1 MMNLDFIRGLQIIII
16 AFLSY
21 IITVTF
27 TGWFESFVA
36 KQMGDDTPEDL
47 GFLSLNPLDHFNVFG
62 FAAVLWNLFY
72 GHLLPFGIIP
82 AWGRYIPL
90 LPETM
95 HGKNLKLR
103 AFIEFIGRSMGNL
116 IILIAVTFISAAYG
130 LFNIHTYESIKVMT
144 TNPSSFVASMWNLLL
159 FIYYQNLMLFVFH
172 FILGVFKYVMHFYVP
187 RFQELSMQKIIMGCI
202 ILSLGIF
209 IFQPVLTGFVY
220 IIINL
225 VQSLILKMGLL

>member
-1 MMNLDFIRGLQIIII
+1 MNLDFIRGLQIIII

-27 TGWFESFVA
+27 TGWFESFIA
-36 KQMGDDTPEDL
+36 KQMGDDTPEEL

-116 IILIAVTFISAAYG
+116 IILIAVTCISAAYG

-209 IFQPVLTGFVY
+209 VFQPVLTGFVY

>member
-1 MMNLDFIRGLQIIII
+1 MNLDFIRGLQIIII

-36 KQMGDDTPEDL
+36 KQMGDDTPEEL

-116 IILIAVTFISAAYG
+116 IILIAVTCISAAYG
-130 LFNIHTYESIKVMT
+130 LFNIHTYESVKVMT

>member
-1 MMNLDFIRGLQIIII
+1 MNLDFIRGLQLIII

-27 TGWFESFVA
+27 TGWFESFIA
-36 KQMGDDTPEDL
+36 KKMGDDTPEEL

-72 GHLLPFGIIP
+72 GNLLPFGIIP

-116 IILIAVTFISAAYG
+116 IILILVTFISAAYG
-130 LFNIHTYESIKVMT
+130 MFNIHSYGSVMVMT

-172 FILGVFKYVMHFYVP
+172 FILGVFKYVIHFYVP
-187 RFQELSMQKIIMGCI
+187 KFQELSMQKIIIGCV
-202 ILSLGIF
+202 ILSLGVF
-209 IFQPVLTGFVY
+209 VFRPVLTGFVY
-220 IIINL
+220 IIIDL